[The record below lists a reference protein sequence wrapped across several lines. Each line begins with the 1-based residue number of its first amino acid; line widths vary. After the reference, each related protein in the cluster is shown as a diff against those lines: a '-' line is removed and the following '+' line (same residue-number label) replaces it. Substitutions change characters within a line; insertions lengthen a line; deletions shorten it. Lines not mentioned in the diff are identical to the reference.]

1 MRTEKLAMCVRCKT
15 NKWEIL
21 LYKKSG
27 PITQIIVYNKDMQT
41 PDINQVFRIGVLV
54 IVAGLVLLGL
64 TFLVE
69 LFIPLISLAVLIV
82 VIYLVYKYI
91 TTGKIQL

>member
-1 MRTEKLAMCVRCKT
+1 
-15 NKWEIL
+15 
-21 LYKKSG
+21 
-27 PITQIIVYNKDMQT
+27 MQT